1 MTRKMA
7 VVLAIASLAS
17 RAEAGTKFKST
28 WKPPDAAPANFQGQK
43 VAALVILDDEKTRR
57 GVEDELAYA
66 LRSRGV
72 VGVAAHSLVPPE
84 ETKDKERARA
94 RLDEAGVAGAVVL
107 RSVNKATQLT
117 EGASYWVADY
127 STFSGYYAYGW
138 GGMYDPGYV
147 KMDSVFM
154 IETLIFDVKA
164 DKLLWAGLSL
174 TKNPRRVDEFMKD
187 LVSAAAK
194 QLQKE
199 GLVRK

>member
-7 VVLAIASLAS
+7 VVLAIASIAS

-28 WKPPDAAPANFQGQK
+28 WKPPDAAPTNFQGQK
-43 VAALVILDDEKTRR
+43 VAALVMLEDEKTRR

-84 ETKDKERARA
+84 ETKDKERVRA
-94 RLDEAGVAGAVVL
+94 RLDEAGVAGAVVF

-117 EGASYWVADY
+117 EGASYWVANY
-127 STFSGYYAYGW
+127 STFSGYYSYGW

-147 KMDSVFM
+147 TMDSVFM
-154 IETLIFDVKA
+154 IETLIFDIKA

>member
-1 MTRKMA
+1 M
-7 VVLAIASLAS
+7 LACFASA
-17 RAEAGTKFKST
+17 AEAGTKFKST

-43 VAALVILDDEKTRR
+43 VAALVMLEDEKTRR

-72 VGVAAHSLVPPE
+72 VGVAAHSFVPPE
-84 ETKDKERARA
+84 ETKDEERARA

-117 EGASYWVADY
+117 EGASYWVANY
-127 STFSGYYAYGW
+127 HTFSGYYSYGW

-147 KMDSVFM
+147 TMDSLFM

-164 DKLLWAGLSL
+164 DKLLWAGLSV
-174 TKNPRRVDEFMKD
+174 TKNPKRVDEFMKD
-187 LVSAAAK
+187 LVSSAAK

>member
-1 MTRKMA
+1 MTRRTT
-7 VVLAIASLAS
+7 VVLALVCFASG
-17 RAEAGTKFKST
+17 AEAGTKFKST
-28 WKPPDAAPANFQGQK
+28 WKPPDAAPTNFQGQK
-43 VAALVILDDEKTRR
+43 VAALVMLEDEKTRR

-66 LRSRGV
+66 LRSQGV

-84 ETKDKERARA
+84 ETKDKERVRA

-127 STFSGYYAYGW
+127 HTFSGYYGYGW
-138 GGMYDPGYV
+138 VGMYDPGYV
-147 KMDSVFM
+147 KMDNLFM

-174 TKNPRRVDEFMKD
+174 TKNPKRVDEFMKD
-187 LVSAAAK
+187 LVSSAAK

-199 GLVRK
+199 GLVRR

>member
-1 MTRKMA
+1 VTRRTA
-7 VVLAIASLAS
+7 VVLALAS
-17 RAEAGTKFKST
+17 FANVAEAGTKFKST
-28 WKPPDAAPANFQGQK
+28 WKPPDAAPANFQGKK
-43 VAALVILDDEKTRR
+43 VAALVMLEDEKTRR

-107 RSVNKATQLT
+107 RSVNKAAQLT
-117 EGASYWVADY
+117 EPKAYWVASY
-127 STFSGYYAYGW
+127 STFSGYYGWGW
-138 GGMYDPGYV
+138 GGVYDPGYV
-147 KMDSVFM
+147 KMDNLFM
-154 IETLIFDVKA
+154 VETLIFDVKA

-174 TKNPRRVDEFMKD
+174 TKNPKRVDEFMKD
-187 LVSAAAK
+187 LVSSAAK

-199 GLVRK
+199 GLVRR